1 MTDFLKTS
9 LSRRAVLQ
17 TAAVGAVGINPALRA
32 AVYAAGLRRPREEGS
47 QDRLH
52 PADRLRQRGHGLG
65 AGH

>member
-32 AVYAAGLRRPREEGS
+32 AVYAAGLRRARERRRSGS
-47 QDRLH
+47 ASSR
-52 PADRLRQRGHGLG
+52 
-65 AGH
+65 